1 MSDRPSGDTRAGDG
15 YVDSGFPDNTVPLRI
30 ITQPR
35 REQPADPD
43 PGAPGPARGRGRNE
57 QRGTGMGRGVTMLPP
72 ALVTLGLGAYNL
84 ANTQVRQDES
94 ATWWAAHLSWTD
106 LGRLLDNTDVVL
118 APYYVLMHLWVSL
131 VGADPAPLRLPS
143 LVAMAVTAGLLALL
157 GRRMFDA
164 PTGLVGGLV
173 FAVLPVTTRY
183 ATDARPYAMSALAV
197 VVAALLLYRALD
209 HEGADRWGG
218 YALGMLFTGLFHPVA
233 ATVVVAYFVL
243 TVITERQRVGAWFA
257 VTLVPVAPLLAVL
270 VLARGQNHQ
279 DPQSGTGIDTLL
291 HLPQDLLGSAK
302 VAAAVGVLA
311 VLGVL
316 VGRKTGLA
324 LLVWVVLP
332 PLALFGLRSYANL
345 FTPSYFVFTLP
356 ALALLAGAGVCG
368 LARAL
373 PGRDQA
379 VPTRQL
385 VAGLAAAVAV
395 AVVSFPVLR
404 PLSADPQTGQ
414 PDYESSASYMLG
426 RRPGGHDAGPGVPA
440 SECRQ
445 PAERGVRRGVA
456 GAGRHVHRA
465 ALFGTGGVLRGR
477 QADLAGDH
485 REHRHPV
492 RRYDGGGGNV
502 PPGQLQGDGR
512 TGVRGRAAG
521 GAAAPGIGEE
531 RGVGH
536 VGEIDARPHR

>member
-35 REQPADPD
+35 REPPADPD

-426 RRPGGHDAGPGVPA
+426 QQEAGDGIVYGGD
-440 SECRQ
+440 
-445 PAERGVRRGVA
+445 
-456 GAGRHVHRA
+456 RA
-465 ALFGTGGVLRGR
+465 ATMRALAYQLRNAVSRPSEVYVVVSPEQDGTYTGQPCSAPVVCSEGVKRIWLVTTASTATPYAGMTEVEGTFL
-477 QADLAGDH
+477 QANYKVTGA
-485 REHRHPV
+485 REF
-492 RRYDGGGGNV
+492 
-502 PPGQLQGDGR
+502 
-512 TGVRGRAAG
+512 AG
-521 GAAAPGIGEE
+521 GLRVALLRRVSVKSAE
-531 RGVGH
+531 
-536 VGEIDARPHR
+536 